1 MSAEHGRVKAHR
13 LVFAVFAVSLLAL
26 SPLAFYSKTPLVF
39 YRFDGTFL
47 LIAAAMQNTWGLGG
61 WNFTTNPLEGLG
73 GLALPQQ
80 ALLDPG
86 LWLTA
91 HLSPVAG
98 PVVAMTFYVA
108 ALAAAICWLG
118 MRLGAGVLPSIAA
131 AWIGLLLAFPYV
143 YPTLGFDFLW
153 GVPAYVPLIALEMAA
168 LLLLLDLGRGPR
180 AADAA
185 RLIGIGAILAYEFIQ
200 YPNFVPLSL
209 LVLGFFGLVAVFATA
224 SRRERMIKIACG
236 IGFAGLALILFGR
249 LLYGLWG
256 FSKATFFWYE
266 FFPRPAD
273 LRDQS
278 FLIADHSNWP
288 AWIVY
293 GLSLAGAVVAAW
305 RGPPTLRTFARGFL
319 IFVLGELVVVLVT
332 KGGWKGPRVAYIDI
346 FVYPFYCLFAAY
358 ALAAAA
364 SVLKWPKLPIGMVD
378 RREVVGGLILCALPW
393 LVLIDY
399 APSPLE
405 RHLVRNLNPFIW
417 PPAETPIS
425 EFLAAE
431 LALRPG
437 SAFRGRVANIA
448 GSDADPQWI
457 SAPFINQHNYDGIS
471 LFFSGN
477 DHRMYGLWY
486 FGIPT
491 LIELNQFSSPFFH
504 LVNARL
510 LNAPGALDLRAYET
524 QSIVN
529 DRVMALLGV
538 RYLISDKL
546 LPERAPAMKH
556 RFVEGRDLFV
566 YSVPDTNLAGY
577 SVTHTRRAANA
588 QEAVSLL
595 ADPSLDL
602 RDVAVLTTA
611 DGVPPLVRV
620 SDSRLLVERGGYRI
634 EATSTGTSLLVL
646 PIEYS
651 HCLRPEWSSMPGAP
665 SPRLVR
671 ANLTMA
677 AVLFTGEV
685 KGRLVLRYD
694 PLSSGCRIE
703 DWREAQTLRLGEAR
717 EWPSA
722 RR

>member
-1 MSAEHGRVKAHR
+1 MKAHR
-13 LVFAVFAVSLLAL
+13 FVFAVFAVSLLTL

-47 LIAAAMQNTWGLGG
+47 LITAAMQKIWGLRG

-73 GLALPQQ
+73 GLTLPQQ

-98 PVVAMTFYVA
+98 PVVAMTFYAA

-118 MRLGAGVLPSIAA
+118 MRLGAGALSSVAA

-143 YPTLGFDFLW
+143 YPSLGFDFLW
-153 GVPAYVPLIALEMAA
+153 GVPGYVPFIALNVAA
-168 LLLLLDLGRGPR
+168 ILLLLDLGRGAR

-185 RLIGIGAILAYEFIQ
+185 RLIGIGAMLAYEFIQ
-200 YPNFVPLSL
+200 YPNFVLLSVV
-209 LVLGFFGLVAVFATA
+209 VLGFFGLVVVFATP
-224 SRRERMIKIACG
+224 SKPERMIKIVCG
-236 IGFAGLALILFGR
+236 IGFAGIALIVFGR
-249 LLYGLWG
+249 LIYGLWG

-278 FLIADHSNWP
+278 FLVADHSNWP
-288 AWIVY
+288 AWLAY
-293 GLSLAGAVVAAW
+293 GLALAGALVAAW
-305 RGPPTLRTFARGFL
+305 RGPPVLQTFARGFL
-319 IFVLGELVVVLVT
+319 IFVLGEVVVVLVT
-332 KGGWKGPRVAYIDI
+332 SQGGWKGPRVAYIDI
-346 FVYPFYCLFAAY
+346 FAYPFYCLFAAY

-364 SVLKWPKLPIGMVD
+364 TALKLPDLPIGRPD
-378 RREVVGGLILCALPW
+378 RRQLVGGVVLCALPW

-399 APSPLE
+399 APPPLE

-425 EFLAAE
+425 KFLAAE

-437 SAFRGRVANIA
+437 STFRGRVANIA
-448 GSDADPQWI
+448 GSDADPQWT

-486 FGIPT
+486 YGIPT
-491 LIELNQFSSPFFH
+491 LIELNQFASPFFH

-524 QSIVN
+524 PSIVN

-546 LPERAPAMKH
+546 LPERAPAVKH

-577 SVTHTRRAANA
+577 SVTQTRRATNA
-588 QEAVSLL
+588 QEVVSLL

-602 RDVAVLTTA
+602 RDVAVLATA
-611 DGVPPLVRV
+611 DELPPLVRV

-634 EATSTGTSLLVL
+634 EAASTGASLLVL

-651 HCLRPEWSSMPGAP
+651 HCLRPQWSSTAGAP
-665 SPRLVR
+665 SPRLLR
-671 ANLTMA
+671 ANLAMA

-685 KGRLVLRYD
+685 KGRLTLRYG

-703 DWREAQTLRLGEAR
+703 DWREAEALRLDEAR
-717 EWPSA
+717 EWPA
-722 RR
+722 LRR

>member
-1 MSAEHGRVKAHR
+1 MKAHR
-13 LVFAVFAVSLLAL
+13 FVFAVFAVSLLTL

-47 LIAAAMQNTWGLGG
+47 LITAAMQKIWGLRG

-73 GLALPQQ
+73 GLTLPQQ

-98 PVVAMTFYVA
+98 PVMAMTLYAA

-118 MRLGAGVLPSIAA
+118 MRLGAGALPSVAA

-143 YPTLGFDFLW
+143 YPSLGFDFLW
-153 GVPAYVPLIALEMAA
+153 GVPGYVPFIALNVAA
-168 LLLLLDLGRGPR
+168 ILLLLDLGRGPR

-185 RLIGIGAILAYEFIQ
+185 RLIGIGGVVAYEFIQ
-200 YPNFVPLSL
+200 YPNFVLLSL
-209 LVLGFFGLVAVFATA
+209 VVLGFFGLVAVFASS
-224 SRRERMIKIACG
+224 SRRERMIKIGCG
-236 IGFAGLALILFGR
+236 IGFAALALIVFGR
-249 LLYGLWG
+249 LMYGLWG

-278 FLIADHSNWP
+278 FLIADHSSWP
-288 AWIVY
+288 AWLAY
-293 GLSLAGAVVAAW
+293 GLSLAGALIAAW
-305 RGPPTLRTFARGFL
+305 RGPPMLRTFARGFL
-319 IFVLGELVVVLVT
+319 LFVLGSLLVVVVT
-332 KGGWKGPRVAYIDI
+332 SQGGWKGPRVAYIDI
-346 FVYPFYCLFAAY
+346 FAYPFYCLFAAY

-364 SVLKWPKLPIGMVD
+364 TVFKWPELPTGMVD
-378 RREVVGGLILCALPW
+378 RREVVGGVVLCVLPW

-399 APSPLE
+399 APPPLE
-405 RHLVRNLNPFIW
+405 RPLVRNLNPFIW
-417 PPAETPIS
+417 PPSETPIS
-425 EFLAAE
+425 KFLAAE

-524 QSIVN
+524 QSVVD

-546 LPERAPAMKH
+546 LPERPPAVQH

-577 SVTHTRRAANA
+577 SVTQVRRATNA
-588 QEAVSLL
+588 REGIALL
-595 ADPSLDL
+595 ADRSLDV
-602 RDVAVLTTA
+602 RDVAVLTAA
-611 DGVPPLVRV
+611 DEVPPLVRA

-634 EATSTGTSLLVL
+634 EAASTGVSLLVL

-651 HCLRPEWSSMPGAP
+651 HCLRPEWSSLAGAP
-665 SPRLVR
+665 SPRLLR

-685 KGRLVLRYD
+685 KGRLTLRYG

-703 DWREAQTLRLGEAR
+703 DWREAEALRLGEAR
-717 EWPSA
+717 EWPVA
-722 RR
+722 HR